1 VVYGGGGGAVHCNSF
16 ITFVLVS
23 SSGYLVVMEN
33 HLTEAVE
40 QGDISKV
47 IQLLRE
53 GVDVNSQA
61 GLNGETALIEAAVS
75 GNVDILSIL
84 VSCPS
89 LNVNLQDLSG
99 HTALLAASCNG
110 HAPFVSALLQHPDI
124 DPDLGDDRE
133 VTPLLAALMAGHG
146 HVVNVLLN
154 VDTRVDINH
163 ADREGH
169 TPIMLAASQGM
180 SDIVRKLLTHSHINL
195 MNVSKQGKSASQ
207 MAKERGHFKVAEMIE
222 SEMSLRNLRSSSGHR
237 MKMEY
242 ANSAIEQRFSEI
254 QI

>member
-1 VVYGGGGGAVHCNSF
+1 MVYGGGAAVHCNSF

-124 DPDLGDDRE
+124 DP
-133 VTPLLAALMAGHG
+133 
-146 HVVNVLLN
+146 
-154 VDTRVDINH
+154 
-163 ADREGH
+163 
-169 TPIMLAASQGM
+169 
-180 SDIVRKLLTHSHINL
+180 VRK
-195 MNVSKQGKSASQ
+195 
-207 MAKERGHFKVAEMIE
+207 F
-222 SEMSLRNLRSSSGHR
+222 
-237 MKMEY
+237 
-242 ANSAIEQRFSEI
+242 
-254 QI
+254 QILNKYQD

>member
-1 VVYGGGGGAVHCNSF
+1 MVYGGGGAAVDCNSF

-124 DPDLGDDRE
+124 DP
-133 VTPLLAALMAGHG
+133 
-146 HVVNVLLN
+146 
-154 VDTRVDINH
+154 
-163 ADREGH
+163 
-169 TPIMLAASQGM
+169 
-180 SDIVRKLLTHSHINL
+180 VRK
-195 MNVSKQGKSASQ
+195 
-207 MAKERGHFKVAEMIE
+207 F
-222 SEMSLRNLRSSSGHR
+222 
-237 MKMEY
+237 
-242 ANSAIEQRFSEI
+242 
-254 QI
+254 QILNKYQE

>member
-1 VVYGGGGGAVHCNSF
+1 MVYGGGAAVHCNSF

-61 GLNGETALIEAAVS
+61 GLNGETALIEAQVS

-124 DPDLGDDRE
+124 DP
-133 VTPLLAALMAGHG
+133 
-146 HVVNVLLN
+146 
-154 VDTRVDINH
+154 
-163 ADREGH
+163 
-169 TPIMLAASQGM
+169 
-180 SDIVRKLLTHSHINL
+180 VRK
-195 MNVSKQGKSASQ
+195 
-207 MAKERGHFKVAEMIE
+207 F
-222 SEMSLRNLRSSSGHR
+222 
-237 MKMEY
+237 
-242 ANSAIEQRFSEI
+242 
-254 QI
+254 QILNKYQD

>member
-1 VVYGGGGGAVHCNSF
+1 MVYGGGGGAVHCNSF

-124 DPDLGDDRE
+124 DP
-133 VTPLLAALMAGHG
+133 
-146 HVVNVLLN
+146 
-154 VDTRVDINH
+154 
-163 ADREGH
+163 
-169 TPIMLAASQGM
+169 
-180 SDIVRKLLTHSHINL
+180 VRK
-195 MNVSKQGKSASQ
+195 
-207 MAKERGHFKVAEMIE
+207 FKI
-222 SEMSLRNLRSSSGHR
+222 LN
-237 MKMEY
+237 KY
-242 ANSAIEQRFSEI
+242 QD
-254 QI
+254 

>member
-1 VVYGGGGGAVHCNSF
+1 MVYGGGAAVHCNSF

-89 LNVNLQDLSG
+89 LNVNQQDLSG

-110 HAPFVSALLQHPDI
+110 HAPFVSALLQHSSASI
-124 DPDLGDDRE
+124 
-133 VTPLLAALMAGHG
+133 
-146 HVVNVLLN
+146 NVL
-154 VDTRVDINH
+154 R
-163 ADREGH
+163 R
-169 TPIMLAASQGM
+169 
-180 SDIVRKLLTHSHINL
+180 
-195 MNVSKQGKSASQ
+195 KQGSRCQ
-207 MAKERGHFKVAEMIE
+207 
-222 SEMSLRNLRSSSGHR
+222 L
-237 MKMEY
+237 
-242 ANSAIEQRFSEI
+242 
-254 QI
+254 

>member
-1 VVYGGGGGAVHCNSF
+1 MVYGGGGAAVDCNSF

-124 DPDLGDDRE
+124 DP
-133 VTPLLAALMAGHG
+133 
-146 HVVNVLLN
+146 
-154 VDTRVDINH
+154 
-163 ADREGH
+163 
-169 TPIMLAASQGM
+169 
-180 SDIVRKLLTHSHINL
+180 VRK
-195 MNVSKQGKSASQ
+195 
-207 MAKERGHFKVAEMIE
+207 F
-222 SEMSLRNLRSSSGHR
+222 
-237 MKMEY
+237 
-242 ANSAIEQRFSEI
+242 
-254 QI
+254 QILNKYQD

>member
-1 VVYGGGGGAVHCNSF
+1 VVYGGGAAAVDCNSF

-124 DPDLGDDRE
+124 DP
-133 VTPLLAALMAGHG
+133 
-146 HVVNVLLN
+146 
-154 VDTRVDINH
+154 
-163 ADREGH
+163 
-169 TPIMLAASQGM
+169 
-180 SDIVRKLLTHSHINL
+180 VRK
-195 MNVSKQGKSASQ
+195 
-207 MAKERGHFKVAEMIE
+207 FKI
-222 SEMSLRNLRSSSGHR
+222 LN
-237 MKMEY
+237 KY
-242 ANSAIEQRFSEI
+242 QD
-254 QI
+254 

>member
-1 VVYGGGGGAVHCNSF
+1 MVYGGGAAVHCNSF

-124 DPDLGDDRE
+124 DP
-133 VTPLLAALMAGHG
+133 
-146 HVVNVLLN
+146 
-154 VDTRVDINH
+154 
-163 ADREGH
+163 
-169 TPIMLAASQGM
+169 
-180 SDIVRKLLTHSHINL
+180 VRK
-195 MNVSKQGKSASQ
+195 
-207 MAKERGHFKVAEMIE
+207 FKI
-222 SEMSLRNLRSSSGHR
+222 LN
-237 MKMEY
+237 KY
-242 ANSAIEQRFSEI
+242 QD
-254 QI
+254 

>member
-1 VVYGGGGGAVHCNSF
+1 VVYGGGAAVHCNSF

-124 DPDLGDDRE
+124 DP
-133 VTPLLAALMAGHG
+133 
-146 HVVNVLLN
+146 
-154 VDTRVDINH
+154 
-163 ADREGH
+163 
-169 TPIMLAASQGM
+169 
-180 SDIVRKLLTHSHINL
+180 VRK
-195 MNVSKQGKSASQ
+195 
-207 MAKERGHFKVAEMIE
+207 F
-222 SEMSLRNLRSSSGHR
+222 
-237 MKMEY
+237 
-242 ANSAIEQRFSEI
+242 
-254 QI
+254 QILNKYQD